1 MTDILIVGGGVIGLL
16 LARELVKQS
25 ISVAIVDSG
34 ELGREASWA
43 GGGIVSPLYPWNY
56 SKPVTALANWAQ
68 QAYPNLAAEL
78 AVESGIDPE
87 FNPCGLMML
96 DPPGKDRILDWASVN
111 QKAVQ
116 LLSAQQALAKESALG
131 CGLDYAVWWPHI
143 GNIRNP
149 RLLRSLYA
157 YLKMSDHCKV
167 YSHTEVESIRE
178 SKSGQVDIIA
188 VGKKLTASKAV
199 ICAGAWTGKLLGA
212 LGVDTPIQPVRGQM
226 LIFEPRPGLIN
237 SMILHQGRYLIPRL
251 DGRILVGSTLEYT
264 GFDKA
269 TTKEARE
276 LLLEQ
281 AFKLV
286 PELRSVPVEAH
297 WSGLRPGSPHGIPFI
312 GKVPGW
318 SNLYVN
324 AGHFRNGLVLA
335 PASVRLMRNLL
346 LNEEP
351 IVDPGPYDPLTPRP
365 SSDMF

>member
-1 MTDILIVGGGVIGLL
+1 MTDIVIVGGGIIGLL
-16 LARELVKQS
+16 LARDLLRQSASVVLVEKS
-25 ISVAIVDSG
+25 D
-34 ELGREASWA
+34 LGREASWA
-43 GGGIVSPLYPWNY
+43 GGGIVSPLYPWTY
-56 SKPVTALANWAQ
+56 SKPITVLASWAQ
-68 QAYPNLAAEL
+68 QAYPALAAEL
-78 AVESGIDPE
+78 LRETGIDPQ
-87 FNPCGLMML
+87 FNRSGLLML
-96 DPPGKDRILDWASVN
+96 DPPDSSKILTWADANRNLATRISGGE
-111 QKAVQ
+111 
-116 LLSAQQALAKESALG
+116 ALQREPSLKFSAKEAI
-131 CGLDYAVWWPHI
+131 WWPQL

-149 RLLRSLYA
+149 RLLRSLTC
-157 YLKMSDHCKV
+157 YLQNHANCQVLTGSEVMSIN
-167 YSHTEVESIRE
+167 EAG
-178 SKSGQVDIIA
+178 SGRVQLSTMSQT
-188 VGKKLTASKAV
+188 LTASKAV
-199 ICAGAWTGKLLGA
+199 ICAGAWTGKLLGT